1 MALPLLLI
9 LHLGRLFPIAV
20 AAGTALARFVADNP
34 KIIGST
40 LSIEAIS
47 AAIQSYVATEK
58 EKINVVN
65 EIGKENPQL
74 RADLFKNVF
83 YPDTNIVSNI
93 IPYLVLLLIIYY
105 FLKNENNCS
114 QSLTQYKDIRFTYGY
129 FWYCIFCC
137 RTMFYER
144 LVCLCNIFIIRP
156 LYYTYKI
163 FKNQRK

>member
-93 IPYLVLLLIIYY
+93 IPYLVLLLIIY
-105 FLKNENNCS
+105 FILK
-114 QSLTQYKDIRFTYGY
+114 K
-129 FWYCIFCC
+129 
-137 RTMFYER
+137 
-144 LVCLCNIFIIRP
+144 
-156 LYYTYKI
+156 
-163 FKNQRK
+163 